1 MFLPPDRDSAQMK
14 VRMTYCNMETEE
26 LRYFV
31 STHSRAEL
39 EEWFIGIL
47 EEYKKWADF
56 SSEWQ
61 VEARTASIRALP
73 SSRAGGGRELC
84 HPCIP
89 EHVHKRNCSL
99 RSLPA

>member
-1 MFLPPDRDSAQMK
+1 MYAADHDSAQMK

-47 EEYKKWADF
+47 EEYKK
-56 SSEWQ
+56 
-61 VEARTASIRALP
+61 
-73 SSRAGGGRELC
+73 
-84 HPCIP
+84 
-89 EHVHKRNCSL
+89 
-99 RSLPA
+99 